1 MVRVSGG
8 YDSKMKAF
16 VKFSNQAIEHIQ
28 TLWATNTVVR
38 TIYEKNI
45 QFYSKNLKLRTS
57 SLQTNRLN
65 R

>member
-28 TLWATNTVVR
+28 IPWATNTVVACGCNKL
-38 TIYEKNI
+38 E
-45 QFYSKNLKLRTS
+45 QFINKLFNSILKI
-57 SLQTNRLN
+57 
-65 R
+65 

>member
-16 VKFSNQAIEHIQ
+16 VKFSNQAIERIQ

-38 TIYEKNI
+38 IIYEKIFNSI
-45 QFYSKNLKLRTS
+45 LKI
-57 SLQTNRLN
+57 
-65 R
+65 

>member
-28 TLWATNTVVR
+28 ILWATNTVVACGCNKL
-38 TIYEKNI
+38 E
-45 QFYSKNLKLRTS
+45 QFVNKLFNSILKI
-57 SLQTNRLN
+57 
-65 R
+65 

>member
-16 VKFSNQAIEHIQ
+16 VKFSNQAIEQIQ

-38 TIYEKNI
+38 TIYEKIFNSI
-45 QFYSKNLKLRTS
+45 LKI
-57 SLQTNRLN
+57 
-65 R
+65 